1 MRLQNSYIFL
11 ENPKKQDAQK
21 PDNSDN
27 KRTFEYRLSVHAY
40 VSKCFKGTTEYE
52 LDSWDYQHEMIWRSD
67 DQSVTCNV
75 VFRFYSVIGTTYL
88 DVTAEGGSDE
98 DIIKCLEFVHTTLQ
112 TSGVS
117 SDYVM
122 ILSYDAVSEYYCN
135 RLYPKLNELERN
147 LRKLLFNIYTV
158 NFGRDYYKTT
168 ISGDIQTK
176 AKENI
181 RARGNADRKET
192 TVLQEFFYS
201 LELGDV
207 QQLLF
212 TPKWTDLDEQTKQ
225 AFLNENSDLSRL
237 SDADLRSAFVDITPK
252 SDWDRFFSDKVSNVD
267 FKDIIDTIRGYR
279 NKVAHCKHV
288 GREEY
293 QKCVGIIKQL
303 NDAIL
308 LAVKATED
316 KDFANK
322 NRVYLQKMV
331 KQLTDTIQGLSMMHT
346 SMTSSVIQVAQ
357 SVVSSMKDAFL
368 AIDLPAEFSNEDS
381 E

>member
-11 ENPKKQDAQK
+11 ENPKKQDANKQN
-21 PDNSDN
+21 NSDN

-52 LDSWDYQHEMIWRSD
+52 IDNWDYQHEMVWQTD
-67 DQSVTCNV
+67 DQPETYNV

-112 TSGVS
+112 TSGIS

-147 LRKLLFNIYTV
+147 LRKRLFNIYTV
-158 NFGRDYYKTT
+158 NFGRDYYRTT

-176 AKENI
+176 AKEII
-181 RARGNADRKET
+181 RARGNADRKEA

-212 TPKWTDLDEQTKQ
+212 PPKWTGLDEQTKQ

-237 SDADLRSAFVDITPK
+237 SDADLRLAFVDIAPK

-288 GREEY
+288 TREEY
-293 QKCVGIIKQL
+293 QKCVGLIKQL
-303 NDAIL
+303 NEAIL
-308 LAVKATED
+308 QAVKATED

-322 NRVYLQKMV
+322 NRVYLQKIV
-331 KQLTDTIQGLSMMHT
+331 KQLTDAIQDLSMMHT
-346 SMTSSVIQVAQ
+346 SMASSVIQAAQ
-357 SVVSSMKDAFL
+357 SAVSSMKDAFL
-368 AIDLPAEFSNEDS
+368 VIDPSAELSNEDI